1 MKSRITLKKITSS
14 LSPSDI
20 TTQIFLLFLTFVNLI
35 FAASVNSWYIFV
47 PVNIIIIVLIAL
59 IVLVYEKESNKSLK
73 VIRFWYPMAMII
85 FIFKEVYHIIFS
97 LNTGDW
103 DPMLIK
109 IDHFIFGLNPTE
121 WIFRFQNSYLT
132 EFLQIIYFL
141 YYFVIIIYGLELYLW
156 GRYKEFLYAV
166 FVLLTG
172 FYLSYIIYIIIPAA
186 GPRFYLHDFINTDTE
201 LPGIFFTKYIR
212 HFLNFAESIPAGV
225 SVDAVKYVQRDAF
238 PSAHTEVSILIAYLS
253 HKIKSKSFYFYL
265 PYCIFMIISTIYLRY
280 HYVIDVIAG
289 CITAFITI
297 ILANAIYKRTEKQ
310 KPARI

>member
-1 MKSRITLKKITSS
+1 MRKILKQLS
-14 LSPSDI
+14 LSDI
-20 TTQIFLLFLTFVNLI
+20 TTQVFLLFLTAVNII
-35 FAASVNSWYIFV
+35 FAGSISSWYIFI
-47 PVNIIIIVLIAL
+47 PVNIVIIVLITV
-59 IVLVYEKESNKSLK
+59 IVLAYKENSNKLLK

-85 FIFKEVYHIIFS
+85 FIFKEVYHIIFALHS
-97 LNTGDW
+97 SDW
-103 DPMLIK
+103 DPMVIK

-172 FYLSYIIYIIIPAA
+172 FYFSYIIYMLIPAA
-186 GPRFYLHDFINTDTE
+186 GPRFYLHNFINTDSE
-201 LPGIFFTKYIR
+201 LPGIFVTKYIR
-212 HFLNFAESIPAGV
+212 QFLNFAESIPAGV

-238 PSAHTEVSILIAYLS
+238 PSAHTEIVVLIAYLS

-265 PYCIFMIISTIYLRY
+265 PYCILMIISTLYLRY
-280 HYVIDVIAG
+280 HYAIDVIAG
-289 CITAFITI
+289 VAAAIITI
-297 ILANAIYKRTEKQ
+297 IFANKIYKKLMI
-310 KPARI
+310 KPLI